1 MKKLDPIRNPMDRLP
16 HIIAGIGVL
25 TSSALIFN
33 LLPVLLGAFADS
45 LQLLPHQIGLLG
57 GTYMFG
63 FTFASLPAVYL
74 IENTNWR
81 RITAVA
87 SIVVTTCLIIAS
99 RVDVFVVLLAFFG
112 VIGLAKGTLFGL
124 ANRVLGSTSDP
135 DRMVGIGY
143 FVELVV
149 PAVLIILFAAVI
161 GPTFGHIG
169 VLVTLGLVILALGI
183 ASTPLMPVD
192 ARDAAVDHEL
202 PKEKLTPDIVLGLLS
217 AMVLFIGSAGTWA
230 FVERIGVSQGIDQS
244 TVGAILSFG
253 LFLTALG
260 SLLPMLTEQRIRRS
274 TMLFVIA
281 AAITTATYLL
291 DTRSGVAWYFI
302 ATSLFN
308 LAWGGSTVYVT
319 ASVADADT
327 TGRFIVL
334 IGGAIGLGAALGPS
348 FAGFLVDG
356 DSYTKVF
363 IMTSVALFA
372 AATLLLLSGRA
383 RRKRRAQ
390 G

>member
-1 MKKLDPIRNPMDRLP
+1 MDRMP
-16 HIIAGIGVL
+16 HIIAGIGVM
-25 TSSALIFN
+25 TSGALIFN

-45 LQLLPHQIGLLG
+45 LQLLPSQLGLLG
-57 GTYMFG
+57 GIYMFG
-63 FTFASLPAVYL
+63 FAFASLPAVYL

-81 RITAVA
+81 WITAVA
-87 SIVVTTCLIIAS
+87 SIVVTVCLVIAS
-99 RVDVFVVLLAFFG
+99 RVETFVVLLSFFA
-112 VIGLAKGTLFGL
+112 VIGLAKGTIFGL

-161 GPTFGHIG
+161 GPAFGHIG
-169 VLVTLGLVILALGI
+169 VLISIGLVILALGI
-183 ASTPLMPVD
+183 VSTPLMPGD
-192 ARDAAVDHEL
+192 ARAAAIEHEL
-202 PKEKLTPDIVLGLLS
+202 PKEKLTSDIVFGLL
-217 AMVLFIGSAGTWA
+217 AAIVLFIGTAGTWA
-230 FVERIGVSQGIDQS
+230 FVERIGIGKGIDAT

-274 TMLFVIA
+274 TMMFVIA
-281 AAITTATYLL
+281 VAITIATYLL
-291 DTRSGVAWYFI
+291 DTQSGLMWYFI
-302 ATSLFN
+302 AASLFN
-308 LAWGGSTVYVT
+308 TAWGASTVYVT

-327 TGRFIVL
+327 SGRFIVL
-334 IGGAIGLGAALGPS
+334 MGGSIGLGAALGPS

-372 AATLLLLSGRA
+372 SAALLLLSGRA

-390 G
+390 T